1 MARGIWKG
9 TLGFG
14 LVSIGVELFGAESA
28 KSLDLD
34 MLDKRDHAPIGYKK
48 YNKNT
53 GAEIESDDI
62 VKGYA
67 VSKGRYVILSNEDL
81 KSANP
86 KASQTIDV
94 VGFVP
99 ASDIDLIYFDK
110 PYVVGPL
117 KGSEKAYALFVK
129 TLEDTEQVGI
139 AQVVIRTKQYMAALY
154 PYKHSVVVHLL
165 RYHDEVRQPADL
177 GVEENSAARQA
188 IRPQELAMARQL
200 VDSMAMEWNPAEF
213 HDTYREDLIRMIH
226 ERAESGEEV
235 AASAADVEAPEP
247 RVLDLMAALKGSLAA
262 RAKES
267 VEGKPSAQRVER
279 KDRKAAANAS
289 AKSDDDENEDEAESK
304 KPARTKRASKSA
316 ARKSA

>member
-14 LVSIGVELFGAESA
+14 LVSIGVELYGAENP

-34 MLDKRDHAPIGYKK
+34 MLDRRDNGRIGYRK
-48 YNKNT
+48 YNKKT
-53 GAEIESDDI
+53 GEEVESDEI

-67 VSKGRYVILSNEDL
+67 VSKDRYVILSNEDL
-81 KSANP
+81 KAANP
-86 KASQTIDV
+86 RASQTIDV

-99 ASDIDLIYFDK
+99 ASDIDLVYFDK

-139 AQVVIRTKQYMAALY
+139 AQVVIRTKQHMAALY
-154 PYKHSVVVHLL
+154 PYRHAIVVHLL

-177 GVEENSAARQA
+177 GLPEESEARKA
-188 IRPQELAMARQL
+188 IRPQELAMAQQL
-200 VDSMAMEWNPAEF
+200 VESMAMDWDPAQF
-213 HDTYREDLIRMIH
+213 HDTYREDLMRLIE
-226 ERAESGEEV
+226 ERAEAGEKGTV
-235 AASAADVEAPEP
+235 TAASVEAPEP

-267 VEGKPSAQRVER
+267 VGKRATAQRVER
-279 KDRKAAANAS
+279 PNRKAASRAS
-289 AKSDDDENEDEAESK
+289 AASRDDDA
-304 KPARTKRASKSA
+304 PATKGAKTAKRAGKTS
-316 ARKSA
+316 RKSA